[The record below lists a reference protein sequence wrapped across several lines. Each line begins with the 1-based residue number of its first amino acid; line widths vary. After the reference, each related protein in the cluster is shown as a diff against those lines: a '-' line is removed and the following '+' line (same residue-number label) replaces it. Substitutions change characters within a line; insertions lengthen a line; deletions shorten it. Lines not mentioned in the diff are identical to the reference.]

1 MLIPQNNIF
10 FRAPCP
16 PVPAPSIAASNML
29 TFGRSILSF
38 ERCATAGNVKSQQ
51 FKVFL
56 WKWPYRVLVGEV
68 ELSWVFEDEVLTLFP
83 FWILVLQVNSEAF
96 NVFNPCRDA
105 TASSVSPRLLSSFL
119 FLTSLFSL
127 PFTNTS
133 ISLFTLYT
141 TLLTRSS
148 FIPTFFLLF
157 FLPFLVPSSSSI
169 FPLFSAALISI
180 AKLSKCSTVLVA
192 LWFEV
197 GFLGGHGRVAWTYL
211 DINTGEI
218 GLT

>member
-1 MLIPQNNIF
+1 MSASFYKKCAGITMLIPQNNIF

-16 PVPAPSIAASNML
+16 PVPAPSIAAPNML

-96 NVFNPCRDA
+96 NVFNPYRDA
-105 TASSVSPRLLSSFL
+105 TASSVSPRLHPSFL
-119 FLTSLFSL
+119 FLCPHQS
-127 PFTNTS
+127 
-133 ISLFTLYT
+133 
-141 TLLTRSS
+141 
-148 FIPTFFLLF
+148 FLLAF
-157 FLPFLVPSSSSI
+157 YQHI
-169 FPLFSAALISI
+169 HILIHSLHYTPNQI
-180 AKLSKCSTVLVA
+180 
-192 LWFEV
+192 
-197 GFLGGHGRVAWTYL
+197 
-211 DINTGEI
+211 
-218 GLT
+218 

>member
-10 FRAPCP
+10 LRAPCP

-96 NVFNPCRDA
+96 NVFNPCRDT
-105 TASSVSPRLLSSFL
+105 TASSVSPRLHPSFL
-119 FLTSLFSL
+119 FLCPHQS
-127 PFTNTS
+127 FTNTS
-133 ISLFTLYT
+133 ISLITLYT

-148 FIPTFFLLF
+148 FIPTFFLLS
-157 FLPFLVPSSSSI
+157 FLPFLVPSSSF
-169 FPLFSAALISI
+169 FPLFSAALIYI
-180 AKLSKCSTVLVA
+180 AQLSKCSTVLVA
-192 LWFEV
+192 L
-197 GFLGGHGRVAWTYL
+197 
-211 DINTGEI
+211 
-218 GLT
+218 